1 MKLSQK
7 HFGRLAIIGG
17 RLEPDNEPIYERM
30 RSLCNHRIAV
40 IPVASDV
47 PQEVGVEAVDGFR
60 DNGIQAELVP
70 LYWGD
75 WRAPFSQDVVQLIES
90 YGSVFFT
97 GGDQARIIDC
107 LITQGQETP
116 ALQAIRRLYKS
127 GGLVAGSSA
136 GAAIMSSRMILGGT
150 SGEALS
156 FGQVDDRDAAGLVL
170 GQGLGFFPWGI
181 VDQHFIAR
189 GRIGR
194 LVVAV
199 CSTTD
204 LYGFGIDENTAL
216 FVDGTQALVRGET
229 GVVVVD
235 RKAAKVDLA
244 HSIEN
249 INISFLDDGDGYDL
263 QYHKAIPHGAKKRI
277 RVTKSS
283 YQRPAP
289 LKRCAFGSYTL
300 HDLMLRLAKS
310 NPAYYL
316 KDSASSWPDKSDIEW
331 CVEVERLP
339 RHSRALY
346 AIEKGKM
353 RYTLLDFHLHI
364 RRSAEH
370 AIEHVRTPINAS
382 HLDQPPQSHL
392 VLLGNTPLEWHSEH
406 VKVLKPYLVE
416 PVGVIATA
424 SARPRQIALEY
435 IDWLRGLNLKAVE
448 LFINETN
455 IERRNVDRM
464 FLRSISRFGSV
475 LVAGGN
481 QRRLTQ
487 TLTYRG
493 EVTPVLQSLFDAF
506 ESETNL
512 IAVGGAAAAF
522 GTRMIADGDS
532 FAALRFGS
540 SDDAGSRGMVMEQG
554 LGLFES
560 GIVDQN
566 FLQRGRLG
574 RLLVAC
580 AEERAPFG
588 FGLCEES
595 GLIVAGDSTHLR
607 AIGAQGF
614 VVVAMHN
621 AGLSIGG
628 DAFSANDVELQL
640 VPPGASFDVA
650 TRVTING
657 GQEKATAV
665 VEKMVSHLA
674 DECNGMLKQ
683 GNGLDQG
690 AWLNLAFTQGSPA
703 KLDIESRR
711 FRY

>member
-1 MKLSQK
+1 MKLLQK

-17 RLEPDNEPIYERM
+17 RLEPDNEPVFERIQ
-30 RSLCNHRIAV
+30 SLCNSRIAV

-47 PQEVGVEAVDGFR
+47 PQEVGNEAVESFDN
-60 DNGIQAELVP
+60 NGIQAELVP

-75 WRAPFSQDVVQLIES
+75 WRAPFSQEVVELIES

-97 GGDQARIIDC
+97 GGDQARIIDS
-107 LITQGQETP
+107 LIANAQETP

-136 GAAIMSSRMILGGT
+136 GAAIMSSHMILGGT
-150 SGEALS
+150 SGGALS
-156 FGQVDDRDAAGLVL
+156 FGRVDDRDSPGLVL

-199 CSTTD
+199 CSTPE

-235 RKAAKVDLA
+235 SKTARVSPD
-244 HSIEN
+244 HNIEN
-249 INISFLDDGDGYDL
+249 IRISFLDDGDGYDL
-263 QYHKAIPHGAKKRI
+263 QRCKAIPNKAKKRI

-283 YQRPAP
+283 FQRPAP

-300 HDLMLRLAKS
+300 HDLMLRLAKA
-310 NPAYYL
+310 NPAHYL

-339 RHSRALY
+339 RHSRALF
-346 AIEKGKM
+346 AIENGM
-353 RYTLLDFHLHI
+353 TRYTLLDFYLHI
-364 RRSAEH
+364 RRSTEH
-370 AIEHVRTPINAS
+370 AIEHVRTPIKVQ
-382 HLDQPPQSHL
+382 HLDQPRQSHL
-392 VLLGNTPLEWHSEH
+392 VLLGNSPLDWRSEY
-406 VKVLKPYLVE
+406 VEVLRPYLVE
-416 PVGVIATA
+416 PVGIIATA
-424 SARPRQIALEY
+424 SARPRQIGLEY
-435 IDWLRGLNLKAVE
+435 IDWLRSLNLKAVE
-448 LFINETN
+448 IFINETN
-455 IERRNVDRM
+455 IERRNSDKA

-475 LVAGGN
+475 LVTGGD

-493 EVTPVLQSLFDAF
+493 EVTPVLQSLFNAF

-512 IAVGGAAAAF
+512 VAIGGAAAAF
-522 GTRMIADGDS
+522 GSRMIADGDS
-532 FAALRFGS
+532 YAALRFGA

-554 LGLFES
+554 LGLFEN

-566 FLQRGRLG
+566 FLRRGRLG

-580 AEERAPFG
+580 AEESIQFG
-588 FGLCEES
+588 FGVCEES
-595 GLIVAGDSTHLR
+595 GLVVAGDSNLFR
-607 AIGAQGF
+607 AIGANGF
-614 VVVAMHN
+614 VVVALHN

-628 DAFSANDVELQL
+628 DEFSMRDVELQL
-640 VPPGASFDVA
+640 VQPGTGFDVTNRFA
-650 TRVTING
+650 IDG
-657 GQEKATAV
+657 GQEAAV
-665 VEKMVSHLA
+665 LAIEEMVSHLA
-674 DECNGMLKQ
+674 DDCNGVLK
-683 GNGLDQG
+683 GNGSDQG
-690 AWLNLAFTQGSPA
+690 AWLNLAFTRGPPA
-703 KLDIESRR
+703 RLDIESRR
-711 FRY
+711 LRH